1 MFSRWWIF
9 PLALAL
15 SAAIAGALVIVFA
28 VVIAYPALPPLD
40 VITDYQPKVPLRV
53 YSSEGLLIGEFGE
66 ERRAV
71 VKIGAVPKQMLE
83 AILAAEDE
91 RFYQHGGVDY
101 VGVMRAALS
110 NFVSG
115 GARQGASTI
124 TMQVARNFFLS
135 KEKTLTRKFNEMLLA
150 FKIEHSLSKD
160 QILELYINQIYLG
173 QRAYGFAAAA
183 QIYFGKSLDQ
193 LSVAEM
199 AMLAGLPK
207 APSSFNPVVNPKRA
221 KLRQQYVL
229 RRMRELDFISDQ
241 QWQAADR
248 QPLVVK
254 KFVNE
259 FAVKA
264 EHFAEMVRQA
274 LFERYQE
281 DAYTRGF
288 KVYTTL
294 SATHQAAAYAAVRAG
309 VLDYDRRHGYRG
321 AESYVELGA
330 QPTDEDFEDALQDES
345 ENDDIYPALVLDA
358 SPRAVKVYRKG
369 GETLE
374 ITGDGLKFAQRM
386 LGDKAPANQRVRRGA
401 IVRIQKDEKGQW
413 HVAQLPQVEA
423 ALVSVSPQDGAIRAL
438 VGSFDFARNKYN
450 HITQALRQPGS
461 SFKPFIYSAALEK
474 GFTPATIINDAP
486 LVFDASQTGSEPWEP
501 HNFDGKFE
509 GPMRMRTALVKSK
522 NLVSVRILQSITPQY
537 AQDYITRFGF
547 DPKYHPPYLTMALG
561 AGNVTPLQM
570 VGGYAIFA
578 NGGFRVPPYF
588 ISRVE
593 DVKGGVV
600 MQAKPEQAGETA
612 QRAIDARNAFIM
624 TSMLG
629 DVVKMGTATRANQL
643 GRTDLA
649 GKTGTTNEFVDAWFC
664 GYGTGLVAVAWI
676 GFDNPHTLGH
686 NETGAGAAL
695 PMWISYM
702 GKVMKGVEA
711 EPRAVPE
718 GVVQAR
724 INPESGLRDPDGRV
738 SEFFYQEF
746 LPGERDNDAAPAGG
760 APPPGAPTPAVPAT
774 PPGNA
779 TGSLKPPDEVRS
791 QLF

>member
-1 MFSRWWIF
+1 MFSRWWTF
-9 PLALAL
+9 PFALAL
-15 SAAIAGALVIVFA
+15 SAALAGALVFVFIA
-28 VVIAYPALPPLD
+28 VIIYPTLPSTDIL
-40 VITDYQPKVPLRV
+40 TDYQPKVPLRV

-71 VKIGAVPKQMLE
+71 VKIEAVPKAMRE

-101 VGVMRAALS
+101 IGVIRAALS
-110 NFVSG
+110 NFMSG

-183 QIYFGKSLDQ
+183 QIYFGKSLAQ
-193 LSVAEM
+193 LNVAEM

-229 RRMRELDFISDQ
+229 RRMRELEFISDA
-241 QWQAADR
+241 QWQAADK
-248 QPLVVK
+248 QPLAVK
-254 KFVNE
+254 KYVNE

-264 EHFAEMVRQA
+264 DHFAEMVRQV
-274 LFERYQE
+274 LYERFH
-281 DAYTRGF
+281 DDVYTRGF

-294 SATHQAAAYAAVRAG
+294 SSVHQNAAYAAVRAG
-309 VLDYDRRHGYRG
+309 VIDYDHRHGYRG
-321 AESYVELGA
+321 AESYAELGP
-330 QPTDEDFEDALQDES
+330 QSTEEDFEDALQDES
-345 ENDDIYPALVLDA
+345 ESDDIYPAIVLDVNA
-358 SPRAVKVYRKG
+358 RAVKVYRKG

-374 ITGDGLKFAQRM
+374 IGGEGLKFAQKM

-401 IVRIQKDEKGQW
+401 IIRIQKDEQARW
-413 HVAQLPQVEA
+413 HITQLPQVEA
-423 ALVSVSPQDGAIRAL
+423 ALVSSDPADGAIRAL
-438 VGSFDFARNKYN
+438 VGSFDFTRNKYN
-450 HITQALRQPGS
+450 HVTQALRQPGS

-522 NLVSVRILQSITPQY
+522 NLVSVRILQAITPQY
-537 AQDYITRFGF
+537 AQDYISRFGF
-547 DPKYHPPYLTMALG
+547 DAKNHPPYLTMALG

-570 VGGYAIFA
+570 VGAYSVFA

-588 ISRVE
+588 IARIE
-593 DVKGGVV
+593 DAKGEVV
-600 MQAKPEQAGETA
+600 LQARPERAGDAAE
-612 QRAIDARNAFIM
+612 RAIDPRNAFIM
-624 TSMLG
+624 TSMLQ
-629 DVVKMGTATRANQL
+629 DVVKMGTATRAMQL
-643 GRTDLA
+643 GRADLA

-664 GYGTGLVAVAWI
+664 GFGSGLTAVAWI
-676 GFDNPHTLGH
+676 GFDNPRTLGH
-686 NETGAGAAL
+686 NETGAQAAL
-695 PMWISYM
+695 PMWIAYM
-702 GKVMKGVEA
+702 GKAMKGVE
-711 EPRAVPE
+711 EQPRTIPE
-718 GVVQAR
+718 GIVQAR
-724 INPESGLRDPDGRV
+724 VNQETGLRDADGRIT
-738 SEFFYQEF
+738 EYFYQEF
-746 LPGERDNDAAPAGG
+746 LPGERDGEALA
-760 APPPGAPTPAVPAT
+760 PGALPGAVKPT
-774 PPGNA
+774 
-779 TGSLKPPDEVRS
+779 DEVKS